1 MIKAIENQSLIKGT
15 FEPQA
20 AKEILYALFSS
31 KIKHHN
37 LSAFG
42 ISIRTGKESPWDR
55 NRMEELKA
63 SLEFLNKVIEEAK
76 ENDLQLV
83 INCDVKIKLKAKSK

>member
-1 MIKAIENQSLIKGT
+1 MMKTIEKQSLIKGT
-15 FEPQA
+15 FEPDA

-37 LSAFG
+37 ISAFG
-42 ISIRTGKESPWDR
+42 ISIRTGKESTWDR

-63 SLEFLNKVIEEAK
+63 IEEARV
-76 ENDLQLV
+76 NDLQLV
-83 INCDVKIKLKAKSK
+83 INCDVNIKLKSKLK